1 MRPFST
7 PTGLGN
13 PHLQTIVSS
22 VARKKLLP
30 SRTIKFL
37 DAGHDETFEV
47 HGQNLSAT
55 SHRQPDPAAPMVAI
69 IPGWLGSAQSTYVL
83 GLGGALWEAGFSV
96 ARLTLRD
103 HGDTAH
109 MNEDMFNSALTSEVV
124 AFVARALE
132 GRERQGLLGFSLGG
146 NFALRVARQLP
157 DLSTLAVCPA
167 IEPAKTMCQI
177 DRNIVYKRY
186 FLNKWRQIWTSK
198 AARYPH
204 RYRAS
209 DIWHLNS
216 ISTLTE
222 YFVSEQ
228 TAFPSLDAYFN
239 AYDLSGDTL
248 DGVCAKIL
256 VARDDPIIPFRQ
268 FVNLPGSISIDAT
281 EQGGHGAYLE
291 SWQLHSWLDDYVV
304 DHFTK
309 AFSN

>member
-1 MRPFST
+1 MRRFST
-7 PTGLGN
+7 PKGLGN
-13 PHLQTIVSS
+13 PHLQTMLNSI
-22 VARKKLLP
+22 ARKKFLP
-30 SRTIKFL
+30 SRTTNFL
-37 DAGHDETFEV
+37 NAGRDETFRV
-47 HGQNLSAT
+47 QGQNLTAT
-55 SHRQPDPAAPMVAI
+55 LHRQHDPAAPMVAI

-83 GLGGALWEAGFSV
+83 SLGGALWEAGFSI

-124 AFVARALE
+124 AFVTRALV
-132 GRERQGLLGFSLGG
+132 GHERQGLIGFSLGG

-167 IEPAKTMCQI
+167 IEPANTMSQI
-177 DRNIVYKRY
+177 DKNIVYKRY

-198 AARYPH
+198 AIRYPH
-204 RYRAS
+204 RYRSS
-209 DIWHLNS
+209 DIRHLNS

-228 TAFPSLDAYFN
+228 TSFPSLDAYFE
-239 AYDLSGDTL
+239 AYDLSGDAL

-256 VARDDPIIPFRQ
+256 IAHDDPIIPFRQ
-268 FVNLPGSISIDAT
+268 FANLPSSITLEAT

-291 SWQLHSWLDDYVV
+291 SWQLYSWLDDYVV

-309 AFSN
+309 AFSD